1 MKLLLLSVALA
12 VTTLP
17 LLAQIP
23 PPAASPSPSPAKP
36 PADYDLRWAVK
47 IPMRDTVEL
56 NATFYLPKTSD
67 GSPPKT
73 PAIFTLTPYISD
85 TYHARAP
92 LTSRRTGT
100 CLHLSMFAAA
110 AIPEAS
116 SNRSRR
122 SRATVTMQSSGSRAS
137 HSATVKSPC
146 GADRTQD

>member
-47 IPMRDTVEL
+47 IRMRDTFEL
-56 NATFYLPKTSD
+56 NATFYLPKTSY

-73 PAIFTLTPYISD
+73 PAIFKLTTYISD
-85 TYHARAP
+85 TYHVRPANFP
-92 LTSRRTGT
+92 
-100 CLHLSMFAAA
+100 
-110 AIPEAS
+110 
-116 SNRSRR
+116 
-122 SRATVTMQSSGSRAS
+122 S
-137 HSATVKSPC
+137 HVY
-146 GADRTQD
+146 